1 MRNSYINAIDQ
12 SVTPYSTQLSRSSPP
27 TPFIADTGA
36 NENFLTPAAP
46 CSRKLNTTSDIRA
59 IMPDGG
65 TIQATYRAHLPF
77 PQLPSA
83 ASTNHVFPHLRN
95 SLVSIGQICDQ
106 DYVALFDKH
115 KMQIYEKDTIQPLL
129 TTRKIPSKQY
139 EPAPA
144 PADKQQRYE
153 VNSVYHQE
161 NLKDLVTFLHAAGS
175 PTPSTWIPTI
185 KKGFYAHGPDSTCQQ
200 TFTTIRSHHQRS
212 PRPTK
217 TEHPFHQSTNAI
229 DC

>member
-36 NENFLTPAAP
+36 NGNFLTPAAP
-46 CSRKLNTTSDIRA
+46 CNRKLNTTSDIRA

-115 KMQIYEKDTIQPLL
+115 KMQIYEKGHNT
-129 TTRKIPSKQY
+129 
-139 EPAPA
+139 
-144 PADKQQRYE
+144 
-153 VNSVYHQE
+153 
-161 NLKDLVTFLHAAGS
+161 
-175 PTPSTWIPTI
+175 
-185 KKGFYAHGPDSTCQQ
+185 
-200 TFTTIRSHHQRS
+200 TTIGKSRTTTTSFRRPSRSH
-212 PRPTK
+212 RPLMENTLQ
-217 TEHPFHQSTNAI
+217 TVLRTSACTCRQTTTT
-229 DC
+229 